1 MKRHREE
8 VDACPATLESH
19 GTAKERLFFRRK
31 NGPLF
36 RDPFFNA
43 WSGKRN
49 SHLASDILKPKGFVL
64 FLKQEWI
71 YFQGV

>member
-1 MKRHREE
+1 MERREKPKK
-8 VDACPATLESH
+8 DFSLD
-19 GTAKERLFFRRK
+19 KK

-49 SHLASDILKPKGFVL
+49 SHLASDILKPKELLL
-64 FLKQEWI
+64 FLKQNGFVFKI
-71 YFQGV
+71 YKDF